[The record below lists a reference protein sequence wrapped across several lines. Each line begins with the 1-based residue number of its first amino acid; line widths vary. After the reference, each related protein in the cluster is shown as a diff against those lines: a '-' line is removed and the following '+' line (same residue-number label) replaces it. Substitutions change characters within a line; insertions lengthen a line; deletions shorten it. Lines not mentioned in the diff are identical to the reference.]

1 MNRRSVAI
9 LTVALAGLVGAET
22 YYIYNLTRKVER
34 LEAKLPAVMAEP
46 TFRSGLA
53 SDADSDPSA
62 WDPFSAM
69 RRMQDEMNRLFSD
82 SFSQFYASPRFGDLV
97 RPSLATPDVDLREE
111 KDRYVVKADIPG
123 AEDTNVGV
131 TLEGR
136 TLRIDAEAKEE
147 KQEEADSGHLLR
159 HERMVGRFERTLT
172 LPGPVDT
179 AAMHSQYEAGV
190 LTVTIPKSTA

>member
-22 YYIYNLTRKVER
+22 YYIYDLTQKVDR
-34 LEAKLPAVMAEP
+34 LEAKLPAAMAEP
-46 TFRSGLA
+46 TFRSGLS
-53 SDADSDPSA
+53 SDADSDPST

-69 RRMQDEMNRLFSD
+69 RQMQDEMNRLFGD

-131 TLEGR
+131 TLKGR

-159 HERMVGRFERTLT
+159 HERMAGHFERTLT

-179 AAMHSQYEAGV
+179 AAMHSQYEDGM

>member
-1 MNRRSVAI
+1 MNRRSLAI
-9 LTVALAGLVGAET
+9 LTVALAGLAGAET
-22 YYIYNLTRKVER
+22 YYIYDLTRRVDR
-34 LEAKLPAVMAEP
+34 LEAKPPAVLTDPAVGGG
-46 TFRSGLA
+46 FA
-53 SDADSDPSA
+53 SSRDGDASP
-62 WDPFSAM
+62 WDPFQAM
-69 RRMQDEMNRLFSD
+69 RRMQDEMNRSFAD

-123 AEDTNVGV
+123 AEDTNVDV
-131 TLEGR
+131 ALEGR
-136 TLRIDAEAKEE
+136 TLRIEAEAKEE

-159 HERMVGRFERTLT
+159 HERLVGHFERTLT

-179 AAMHSQYEAGV
+179 AAMHSQYADGV